1 MLALTPN
8 KQHPVT
14 AAKQKREHTSQ
25 KQKHMTARRIHI
37 HVFVLGRVRC
47 SNATRNMDMQQNRAV
62 SIRSCS
68 AYSVKLVT
76 REQRVLF
83 RIPYNM
89 AGTLLFQTPA
99 TTKNIYQATHPP
111 PTH

>member
-25 KQKHMTARRIHI
+25 KQKHITARRIHI
-37 HVFVLGRVRC
+37 HVFMLGRVRC

-89 AGTLLFQTPA
+89 AGQVQFLPLSKKKTIF
-99 TTKNIYQATHPP
+99 
-111 PTH
+111 